1 MSEARRPDALTAPT
15 DTGAGASTV
24 PAGAIPAA
32 TEATGPWLMHVP
44 IPLFAV
50 AMGVTGLGIA
60 WRKAAHTVAAPSV
73 VGEVILAIAALLFV
87 VISGL
92 YAAKA
97 IRFPQAVKN
106 EFNHPIRANFFPAF
120 SISVLLLSIAATP
133 HAPTL
138 ALWMWTV
145 GAVVHISLTVLL
157 LKRWILHE
165 THIAHSNPAWF
176 IPIVGNLFVPLSGS
190 LFGFTEI
197 AWFFFSVGVVFW
209 LVLMTLLIYR
219 IVFHD
224 PLPAKILPTL
234 FIFMAPSAIGYLSY
248 VALTDGAIDAFAR
261 VLVYSGLFIALL
273 LVSMTRM
280 FLKVPFA
287 VSWWAFTFPSAALA
301 CAVLDYGSRI
311 GAPVGLTV
319 LGWVLLVA
327 ATIIITTV
335 FVRTVAALIAGQL
348 FVPE

>member
-1 MSEARRPDALTAPT
+1 
-15 DTGAGASTV
+15 
-24 PAGAIPAA
+24 
-32 TEATGPWLMHVP
+32 
-44 IPLFAV
+44 
-50 AMGVTGLGIA
+50 
-60 WRKAAHTVAAPSV
+60 
-73 VGEVILAIAALLFV
+73 
-87 VISGL
+87 
-92 YAAKA
+92 
-97 IRFPQAVKN
+97 
-106 EFNHPIRANFFPAF
+106 
-120 SISVLLLSIAATP
+120 
-133 HAPTL
+133 
-138 ALWMWTV
+138 
-145 GAVVHISLTVLL
+145 
-157 LKRWILHE
+157 
-165 THIAHSNPAWF
+165 
-176 IPIVGNLFVPLSGS
+176 
-190 LFGFTEI
+190 
-197 AWFFFSVGVVFW
+197 
-209 LVLMTLLIYR
+209 
-219 IVFHD
+219 
-224 PLPAKILPTL
+224 
-234 FIFMAPSAIGYLSY
+234 MAPSAIGYLSY